1 MRHPYAVT
9 SLAFSPCG
17 EYLASGSIDNT
28 AVVWSIVTE
37 RKLASLEHEDYIRSV
52 AFSPDGKCLATGS
65 GNDST
70 MIWAVATERKL
81 ASFEHDIQHMN
92 DMYVWRVDFSP
103 DGKYL
108 ATGSWEETAD
118 ILNVATE
125 RKLASF
131 EHDHIV
137 WAVDFSPD
145 GKYLATNGKI
155 FAVKESENGKTNIVL
170 RLKRIAWSVSFNP
183 SGRYFVF
190 EYQRDYCIA
199 EWRKNKII
207 KTERTEGEVWYL
219 SWFKRF
225 PVWNDHTT
233 RIYSPFAEI
242 QEKHISRMDLS
253 RRGFL
258 AIGYWNGLIKV
269 IREGKGI

>member
-70 MIWAVATERKL
+70 MIWVVATERKL
-81 ASFEHDIQHMN
+81 ASLEHDIQHMN
-92 DMYVWRVDFSP
+92 DMYVWR
-103 DGKYL
+103 
-108 ATGSWEETAD
+108 
-118 ILNVATE
+118 
-125 RKLASF
+125 
-131 EHDHIV
+131 
-137 WAVDFSPD
+137 VDFSPD